1 MPIANSS
8 YINPSGGH
16 ETLTDAHNTYFS
28 ILGETGLVG
37 FLAFFSIICFVIYR
51 LLQKTPDNKFHKTIK
66 FCLILALI
74 DAFFYQSMTGS
85 YEDMRHLW
93 FLLGLAVGV
102 CENIHL
108 KESIN

>member
-1 MPIANSS
+1 MYTFIFYTNIHV
-8 YINPSGGH
+8 YIR
-16 ETLTDAHNTYFS
+16 
-28 ILGETGLVG
+28 IL
-37 FLAFFSIICFVIYR
+37 
-51 LLQKTPDNKFHKTIK
+51 HKTIK

-108 KESIN
+108 TEAKNNLVFSS